1 MARCCNDFSRTD
13 LLRRAAAEAGRG
25 LPAIESGMPLPAGT
39 GLDRRSFLARTRRAR
54 ARRLRQRGVPAAC
67 VRGGHRRRDG
77 GRPAEGARL
86 RLPRRRRRL
95 ALDALPGRRP
105 ALPQAAPAPGA
116 ADVGR
121 ASVQRGSPAP
131 LAPVTGRARAAAR
144 RGQGRGDG
152 RRRLHRAGP
161 VALHLAALLGGRRD
175 ERAAAHRLAR
185 PLPRPQRLARQPA
198 TGPLARLAPA
208 AGARD
213 GEDAG
218 RLDRRPRPVRLLD
231 AQRLGRRREADA
243 RRDRRA
249 RPPADERRR
258 GARAGDVGGAPVG
271 PAAPAAAPLHA
282 QERPARLH
290 EPRRVPEGRRRVPPP
305 ARGSRRDA
313 RRRPAGSRRRALG
326 PGDVRHARRPA
337 AGARRRPAS

>member
-25 LPAIESGMPLPAGT
+25 LPAIETGMPLPAGT
-39 GLDRRSFLARTRRAR
+39 GLDRRTFLARTAGLALAVYGGSSLLPRAFEDGI
-54 ARRLRQRGVPAAC
+54 AG
-67 VRGGHRRRDG
+67 RDG
-77 GRPAEGARL
+77 GRAAEGARL

-105 ALPQAAPAPGA
+105 ALPEAAPAPGA
-116 ADVGR
+116 AGV
-121 ASVQRGSPAP
+121 RGPAVRRGP
-131 LAPVTGRARAAAR
+131 AAALAPVAGRAGTAAR

-152 RRRLHRAGP
+152 RGRLHRAGP
-161 VALHLAALLGGRRD
+161 VALHVAALLGGRRH
-175 ERAAAHRLAR
+175 ERAAAHGLAR

-198 TGPLARLAPA
+198 AGPLARLAPA

-213 GEDAG
+213 GQDAR
-218 RLDRRPRPVRLLD
+218 RLDRRARPVRLLD

-258 GARAGDVGGAPVG
+258 CAP
-271 PAAPAAAPLHA
+271 
-282 QERPARLH
+282 
-290 EPRRVPEGRRRVPPP
+290 
-305 ARGSRRDA
+305 
-313 RRRPAGSRRRALG
+313 RRRPRRRASR
-326 PGDVRHARRPA
+326 PGCASSCSRSRP
-337 AGARRRPAS
+337 RTTSPASPARSRIRRATTSSRGGSPASPRCSAPACRSASSRSPPRGCTTRTTTSRRSSPTA